1 MISRCTSNPISSN
14 NYTDFP
20 KMRFYFGSSI
30 DIQTKRAEGAAK
42 SRQFAR
48 LDLTGDGAI
57 EEFCER
63 KMVTT
68 VNSSY

>member
-1 MISRCTSNPISSN
+1 
-14 NYTDFP
+14 
-20 KMRFYFGSSI
+20 MRFYFGSSI